1 MHQRVSLVSAVLVM
15 ALASTG
21 YAAPSTTSDSCADS
35 AEHGQAERQL
45 GHLLLARGEFRLCA
59 VAKCPRV
66 VQKDCTRW
74 VDDMDA
80 AIPTVLFGATNENG
94 DDITSLKVSVD
105 GHAVSSLTSALEI
118 DPGSHVARFE
128 DGVHSPRDRTFVI
141 REGEKRKT
149 VDMRFADPK
158 PIPRPIEPKTEG
170 SSTLTWVSGGLGIA
184 ALGGF
189 AVLGLTGLSQYH
201 SLQDDCH
208 HTRACTSSDTS
219 GPKTQLWIADGLG
232 VVGAAAVLFAG
243 YLLLR

>member
-1 MHQRVSLVSAVLVM
+1 M
-15 ALASTG
+15 AMAFASTAQ
-21 YAAPSTTSDSCADS
+21 AAPSTTSDQCADS
-35 AEHGQAERQL
+35 AEHGQAERKL
-45 GHLLLARGEFRLCA
+45 GHLLVARGEFRLCA

-66 VQKDCTRW
+66 VRDDCTRW
-74 VDDMDA
+74 VDELDA
-80 AIPTVLFGATNENG
+80 AIPTVLFGATNDRGE
-94 DDITSLKVSVD
+94 DLPSLKVSVD
-105 GHAVSSLTSALEI
+105 GHSLSSLTTAFEI
-118 DPGSHVARFE
+118 DPGSHVARFD
-128 DGVHSPRDRTFVI
+128 DGTHPTQDRTFII

-149 VDMRFADPK
+149 VDVRFAEPK
-158 PIPRPIEPKTEG
+158 PVPQPTEPSSER

-219 GPKTQLWIADGLG
+219 GPKTQLWVADGLG